1 VILQRRLAGLDC
13 IIPLWKAERLDPE
26 QLVAL
31 TVGEVIRMLTDIV
44 SKSGNLLLNVVQT
57 FARRSTISRKI
68 RYIGQRYRV
77 QPA

>member
-1 VILQRRLAGLDC
+1 
-13 IIPLWKAERLDPE
+13 
-26 QLVAL
+26 VAL